1 MRKYRYAALAA
12 AGVMVL
18 ATPAGA
24 ALASTHKSA
33 PKPVLTVSKLTGAA
47 VKKGAKISAGLAKGQ
62 KVHLAIGGFGST
74 CTKSTFTA
82 KVVKNPASAGRATLS
97 ITNQTLSG
105 CKLST
110 TLASLK
116 SITAINT
123 PWNGSITTKNVLR
136 ITGSKK
142 SKPVGVKAVILLG
155 TSPFTCV
162 FTATST
168 TGKTSNKGNTVT
180 FKNQNLT
187 LNASL
192 SGASYS
198 TCKIAGTKASFS
210 AVYGPVRDISVKH
223 HPRVFVR

>member
-1 MRKYRYAALAA
+1 MRKYRHAALAA
-12 AGVMVL
+12 AGLLVL

-33 PKPVLTVSKLTGAA
+33 PKPVLTVGKVTGAA
-47 VKKGAKISAGLAKGQ
+47 VKKGAKISAGLAKGH
-62 KVHLAIGGFGST
+62 KVSLKIGSSSSFSAT

-97 ITNQTLSG
+97 ITGQTLGG

-110 TLASLK
+110 NIATLK

-123 PWNGSITTKNVLR
+123 PWNGSITTKNVLK

-142 SKPVGVKAVILLG
+142 SRPVGVKATIMVG
-155 TSPFTCV
+155 TTPLTCI
-162 FTATST
+162 FTAPASS
-168 TGKTSNKGNTVT
+168 GKTSNKGNTVT
-180 FKNQNLT
+180 FKNLT
-187 LNASL
+187 LTLDASKSSSL
-192 SGASYS
+192 CSA
-198 TCKIAGTKASFS
+198 AGTSATFS

-223 HPRVFVR
+223 HPKVFVR